1 MHSLIR
7 RQRDFQTYPEPLLVL
22 FRTCH
27 ARIERD
33 EEAGEVLDR
42 AGHRK
47 PICVGCCR
55 FVEEKIEFR
64 AYS

>member
-7 RQRDFQTYPEPLLVL
+7 RQRDFQTHPEPHLVL
-22 FRTCH
+22 LRACH
-27 ARIERD
+27 ARIERG

-42 AGHRK
+42 AGHRES
-47 PICVGCCR
+47 ICVGCCG
-55 FVEEKIEFR
+55 FIEEEIEFG